1 MYGQDILW
9 SKGTFEIQN
18 KISYPYIVRCIVY
31 WDVEMFKL
39 QDYEFLNA
47 FEMSPQTI
55 IKNSCLLSPSWQTTC
70 LEKPHNS
77 VVPLYRFHCTQLHA
91 LCWIAHALPSI

>member
-39 QDYEFLNA
+39 QDLWVFKCFWN
-47 FEMSPQTI
+47 
-55 IKNSCLLSPSWQTTC
+55 
-70 LEKPHNS
+70 
-77 VVPLYRFHCTQLHA
+77 VPPNYH
-91 LCWIAHALPSI
+91 